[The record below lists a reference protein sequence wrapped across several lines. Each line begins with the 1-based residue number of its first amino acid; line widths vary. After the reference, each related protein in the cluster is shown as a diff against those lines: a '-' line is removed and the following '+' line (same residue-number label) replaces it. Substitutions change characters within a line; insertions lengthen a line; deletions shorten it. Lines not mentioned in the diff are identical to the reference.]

1 MKIIKSLFLI
11 IFLLILTG
19 CKGDTFMEDYPQL
32 TDKKHIYEVID
43 INKMFNIIDNQEDC
57 IVVMGFKDCPW
68 CQSLVPYLNEVGK
81 AEGLSEIYYLD
92 IKDMRDNKESVYHK
106 GYLELKEYFYD
117 AVDQEKDRINAPTVL
132 AIKDGEL
139 AGFHLDTVSTHVM
152 EGTILPKLT
161 VEQEEEL
168 KGILSTLINKIK

>member
-11 IFLLILTG
+11 IFLLTLTA

-32 TDKKHIYEVID
+32 KDEEHIYQVID
-43 INKMFNIIDNQEDC
+43 IDKMFEIIDTQDSC

-81 AEGLSEIYYLD
+81 KEGLTVIYYLD
-92 IKDMRDNKESVYHK
+92 IKDMRDNLESVDHK
-106 GYLELKEYFYD
+106 GYLELKEYFID

-139 AGFHLDTVSTHVM
+139 AGFHLDTVSTHLM

-161 VEQEEEL
+161 AEQEEEL
-168 KGILSTLINKIK
+168 REILTNLIKKIK

>member
-11 IFLLILTG
+11 IFLLTLTA
-19 CKGDTFMEDYPQL
+19 CKGDAFMEDYPQL
-32 TDKKHIYEVID
+32 KDKEHIYQVID
-43 INKMFNIIDNQEDC
+43 IDKMFEIIDTQDSC

-81 AEGLSEIYYLD
+81 KEGLTVIYYLD
-92 IKDMRDNKESVYHK
+92 IKDMRDNLESVDHK
-106 GYLELKEYFYD
+106 GYLELKEYFID

-139 AGFHLDTVSTHVM
+139 AGFHLDTVSTHLM

-161 VEQEEEL
+161 AEQEDEL
-168 KGILSTLINKIK
+168 REILTNLIKKIK